1 MLEAVESRSAIH
13 ACVNLFERKFA
24 IGGRKI
30 SGLKHGAI
38 WQEQLGVWGYF
49 SESGRRTPPE
59 KYWNVFGQQP
69 ARLRDNML
77 VEINPPGAGKNLN
90 RQGVLAKDEQGHR
103 WLLHQGRLHP
113 RGIRVTEEM
122 FDTVAKSKRVRVRYA
137 DGTVA
142 SCHRVA
148 DLDRP
153 APEVQDC
160 VAAFVE
166 LCARVRIHFQLGA
179 VAQDMFDRV
188 SVAESSS
195 NPEKQGGYNLPP
207 VAARIA
213 ERRHADI
220 WHALTK
226 SLDALDIPHSNS
238 RFGRYGPDLFAQA
251 GRNRLLFEIK
261 SDATASDIQRALGQ
275 LQLYEHLGGETCK
288 KVMVLP
294 DEPPLQVR
302 KALAALGINLLY
314 FAKRGISIR
323 FDQRTVRDIVG
334 KAAPRTQR
342 ERSAN

>member
-1 MLEAVESRSAIH
+1 MLEAIEAPSAIH
-13 ACVNLFERKFA
+13 ACVNLFEGKFA

-38 WQEQLGVWGYF
+38 WQERLGVWGYF

-59 KYWNVFGQQP
+59 SYWNVFGQQP
-69 ARLRDNML
+69 ARLRQNML

-90 RQGVLAKDEQGHR
+90 WQGVLARDQQGHR

-113 RGIRVTEEM
+113 RGIRITEEM
-122 FDTVAKSKRVRVRYA
+122 FDTVAKSKRVCVRYA

-142 SCHRVA
+142 ACHRVA
-148 DLDRP
+148 DIDRP
-153 APEVQDC
+153 ADEVQDR

-166 LCARVRIHFQLGA
+166 LCARVRVHFQLGA
-179 VAQDMFDRV
+179 EARDMFERV
-188 SVAESSS
+188 SEAEGSS
-195 NPEKQGGYNLPP
+195 NPEKQGAYDLPP
-207 VAARIA
+207 VASKTA

-226 SLDALDIPHSNS
+226 SLDALDIQHSNS

-275 LQLYEHLGGETCK
+275 LQLYEQLGGKTCK

-294 DEPPLQVR
+294 DEPPIKV
-302 KALAALGINLLY
+302 KEALTALGIGLLY
-314 FAKRGISIR
+314 FAKRGASIN
-323 FDQRTVRDIVG
+323 FDQRTLQNIVG
-334 KAAPRTQR
+334 RRHPAPAEAQM
-342 ERSAN
+342 